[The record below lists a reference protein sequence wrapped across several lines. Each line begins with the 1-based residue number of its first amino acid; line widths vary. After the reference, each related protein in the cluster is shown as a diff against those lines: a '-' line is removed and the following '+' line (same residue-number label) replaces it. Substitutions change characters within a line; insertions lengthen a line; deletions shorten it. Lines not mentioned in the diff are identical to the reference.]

1 MGPVSV
7 DFGSH
12 VHVLAEQSFDE
23 TRFSNNFSKCKSIVF
38 LVMDILYRVY
48 RVSGYFFTV
57 EIGANVRLL
66 FSASSWKCL
75 KLESQQ
81 TKNQLIS

>member
-7 DFGSH
+7 DFGPH

-23 TRFSNNFSKCKSIVF
+23 TRFSNNVSKYKSIVF
-38 LVMDILYRVY
+38 LVMDMLYRVY

-57 EIGANVRLL
+57 EIGANVKTT
-66 FSASSWKCL
+66 F
-75 KLESQQ
+75 
-81 TKNQLIS
+81 